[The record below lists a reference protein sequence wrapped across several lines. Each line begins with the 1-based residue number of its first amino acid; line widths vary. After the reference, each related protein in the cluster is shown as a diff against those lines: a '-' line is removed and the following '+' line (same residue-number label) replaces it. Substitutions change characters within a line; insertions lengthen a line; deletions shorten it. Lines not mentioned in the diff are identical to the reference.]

1 MEALIIFFGLHL
13 LRDFVYV
20 NIMLGITFANFAEIN
35 FSPLTPFILSERG
48 LSKIEI
54 ATVMSILAS
63 FDMITR
69 LSIPSIAKLVGWQ
82 NRTFFL
88 VGVCAMA
95 TGRIG
100 KESIQSF
107 A

>member
-1 MEALIIFFGLHL
+1 
-13 LRDFVYV
+13 
-20 NIMLGITFANFAEIN
+20 MLGITFANFAELN
-35 FSPLTPFILSERG
+35 FSLLTPFILSERG

-63 FDMITR
+63 FDVVTR
-69 LSIPSIAKLVGWQ
+69 LTIPFIANFIGWQ

-88 VGVCAMA
+88 VGVCGMA
-95 TGRIG
+95 AGRIG
-100 KESIQSF
+100 KKSIQSF